1 MIHCVDIIEARK
13 RKWDGNLPKDQELT
27 ASIAH
32 NLLLPENIHLVYE
45 IQENP
50 EYLIEMAFY
59 IVNKEKRTVPFFLND
74 VQKSFLS
81 DLRKA
86 IEEHKAGN
94 QRGIKLIVLKGRQQ
108 GFTSFITAY
117 QLAATITQRNF
128 SGMTVADSADN
139 TATIFEDKA
148 RFPYSLLPD
157 PLKPSEKFNNRKE
170 LHFDILNSRWRCT
183 TAGSEGAGRSKTINF
198 FHGSEVGFWPDYE
211 DTMTALQGAFT
222 TDCIQILETTANG
235 YNEFKKLWDDA
246 MKSENN
252 WKPKFYEWWRT
263 SEYRTPFVSK
273 EEEKTFKESVLNPGT
288 DFHRKLKVLLGK
300 GLSWE
305 QLNWYSEKRKD
316 LKDKLP
322 QEYPCNPEEAFLS
335 SGNPYFDIVKI
346 EELLLTASPS
356 REIHG
361 LAVFEEPKKKE
372 IYVIGCDVAEG
383 LEEGDFSHAKVFKA
397 SSWEEVAYLH
407 GHWEPDVFGD
417 KIVDLAEK
425 YNNAFVAVERN
436 NHGHSTLA
444 TIYRY
449 RKYRNIFMEK
459 ADPTDRAIIPGTSK
473 KASRLG
479 WLTNAGSKFLML
491 DELDTAIRNN
501 EIFIRDIETLRELR
515 EVVTDEKGN
524 VSINGKDR
532 VAATAIAWQMRKFYS
547 MHKAKAVKSIY

>member
-13 RKWDGNLPKDQELT
+13 RKWDGNLPKDQEFT
-27 ASIAH
+27 NAIAH
-32 NLLLPENIHLVYE
+32 NLLLPENRHLVDE

-74 VQKSFLS
+74 VQKSFLN
-81 DLRKA
+81 DLRNA

-94 QRGIKLIVLKGRQQ
+94 RRGIKLIVLKGRQQ

-222 TDCIQILETTANG
+222 GDCIQILETTANG
-235 YNEFKKLWDDA
+235 DNEFKKLWDDA

-288 DFHRKLKVLLGK
+288 DFHRKLKLLLTK

-305 QLNWYSEKRKD
+305 QLNWYNEKRKD

-361 LAVFEEPKKKE
+361 LAVFEEPRKKE
-372 IYVIGCDVAEG
+372 TYVIGCDVAEG
-383 LEEGDFSHAKVFKA
+383 LEEGDFSHAKVFKV

-444 TIYRY
+444 TIFRY

-459 ADPTDRAIIPGTSK
+459 TDPTDRAIIPGTSK

-491 DELDTAIRNN
+491 DELDTAIRND
-501 EIFIRDIETLRELR
+501 EIHIRDIETLRELR

>member
-263 SEYRTPFVSK
+263 SEYRTPFISK
-273 EEEKTFKESVLNPGT
+273 EEEKAFKESVLNPGT

-372 IYVIGCDVAEG
+372 TYVIGCDVAEG

-407 GHWEPDVFGD
+407 GHWEPDIFGD

-459 ADPTDRAIIPGTSK
+459 ADPTDRAIISGTSK

-491 DELDTAIRNN
+491 DELDTAIRND
-501 EIFIRDIETLRELR
+501 EIYIRDIETLRELR

>member
-13 RKWDGNLPKDQELT
+13 RKWDGNLPKDQEFT
-27 ASIAH
+27 NAIAH
-32 NLLLPENIHLVYE
+32 NLLSPENRYLVDE

-59 IVNKEKRTVPFFLND
+59 IVNKQKKTVPFFLND
-74 VQKSFLS
+74 VQKSFLN
-81 DLRKA
+81 DLRNA
-86 IEEHKAGN
+86 IDEHKTGN

-170 LHFDILNSRWRCT
+170 LHFDLLNSRWRCT

-211 DTMTALQGAFT
+211 ETMTALQGAFT
-222 TDCIQILETTANG
+222 EDCIQILETTANG

-246 MKSENN
+246 IKSENN

-491 DELDTAIRNN
+491 DELDTAIRND

-524 VSINGKDR
+524 VNINGKDR

>member
-13 RKWDGNLPKDQELT
+13 RKWDGNLPKDQEFT
-27 ASIAH
+27 NAIAY
-32 NLLLPENIHLVYE
+32 NLLSPENRYLVDE

-50 EYLIEMAFY
+50 EYLIEMVFY
-59 IVNKEKRTVPFFLND
+59 IVNKETKTVPFFLNN
-74 VQKSFLS
+74 VQKSFLN
-81 DLRKA
+81 DLRNA
-86 IEEHKAGN
+86 IGEHKAGN
-94 QRGIKLIVLKGRQQ
+94 RRGIKLIVLKGRQQ

-346 EELLLTASPS
+346 EELLLMASPS

-361 LAVFEEPKKKE
+361 LAIFEEPKKKE
-372 IYVIGCDVAEG
+372 TYVIGCDVAEG

-459 ADPTDRAIIPGTSK
+459 ADPTDRVIIPGTSK
-473 KASRLG
+473 KTSRLG

-491 DELDTAIRNN
+491 DELDTAIRND
-501 EIFIRDIETLRELR
+501 EIYIRDIETLRELR

>member
-13 RKWDGNLPKDQELT
+13 RKWDGNLPKDQEFT
-27 ASIAH
+27 NAIAY
-32 NLLLPENIHLVYE
+32 NLLSPENRYLVDE

-50 EYLIEMAFY
+50 EYLIEMVFY
-59 IVNKEKRTVPFFLND
+59 IVNKEKKTVPFFLNN
-74 VQKSFLS
+74 VQKSFLN
-81 DLRKA
+81 DLRNA
-86 IEEHKAGN
+86 IGEHKAGN
-94 QRGIKLIVLKGRQQ
+94 RRGIKLIVLKGRQQ

-263 SEYRTPFVSK
+263 SEYRTPFISK
-273 EEEKTFKESVLNPGT
+273 EEEKAFKESVLNPGT
-288 DFHRKLKVLLGK
+288 DFYRKLKVLLGK

-305 QLNWYSEKRKD
+305 QLNWYFEKRKD

-346 EELLLTASPS
+346 EELLLMASPAK
-356 REIHG
+356 EIHG
-361 LAVFEEPKKKE
+361 LAVFEEPQKKE
-372 IYVIGCDVAEG
+372 IYIIGCDVAEG

-417 KIVDLAEK
+417 KITDLAEK
-425 YNNAFVAVERN
+425 YNSAFVAVERN

-491 DELDTAIRNN
+491 DELDTAIRND
-501 EIFIRDIETLRELR
+501 EIYIRDIETLRELR